1 MEPITY
7 ELIQEIKS
15 RIISGVHPEKIILF
29 GSYARGE
36 AHEGSDID
44 LMMKEA
50 ERWLN
55 QGRNDLE
62 AAKWNAEGKFF
73 AQAV

>member
-1 MEPITY
+1 
-7 ELIQEIKS
+7 
-15 RIISGVHPEKIILF
+15 
-29 GSYARGE
+29 
-36 AHEGSDID
+36 
-44 LMMKEA
+44 MMKEA

-73 AQAV
+73 AQASINNSQKILEFISKLIKI